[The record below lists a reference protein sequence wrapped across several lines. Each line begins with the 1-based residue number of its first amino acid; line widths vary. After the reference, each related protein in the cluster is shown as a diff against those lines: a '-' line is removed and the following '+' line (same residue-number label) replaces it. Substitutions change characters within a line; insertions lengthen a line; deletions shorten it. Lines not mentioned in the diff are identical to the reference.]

1 MILSQLFG
9 ILNRYD
15 KGILFLF
22 QNGCVKMYQINI
34 MIVEDEERLRK
45 LIRKYLLLEGYNV
58 IEAAD
63 GREALEL
70 FETETVDLVVLDVM
84 MPYKNGYEVARV
96 IRQKSQIPIIM
107 LTARSEEEDKLQ
119 GFELGI
125 DDYLTKPFSTRE
137 LMARIK
143 ALLKRSNMTA
153 TSEKLA
159 FGELS
164 IDTAARRIIVEG
176 QDMTFSPKE
185 YDCLMYFVDNPNQ
198 ALSRE
203 QILNRVWGFDYFGD
217 DRTVDTVIK
226 RLRKKLGHEGE
237 RIQTVRGVG
246 YRFEV

>member
-1 MILSQLFG
+1 
-9 ILNRYD
+9 
-15 KGILFLF
+15 
-22 QNGCVKMYQINI
+22 MYQINI

-45 LIRKYLLLEGYNV
+45 LIRKYLSLDGYNV

-63 GREALEL
+63 GLEALDY
-70 FETETVDLVVLDVM
+70 FATETIDLIVLDVM
-84 MPYKNGYEVARV
+84 MPHKNGYEVAREV
-96 IRQKSQIPIIM
+96 RSKSQVPIIM

-125 DDYLTKPFSTRE
+125 DDYVTKPFSTRE
-137 LMARIK
+137 LMARVK
-143 ALLKRSNMTA
+143 ALLKRANVTA
-153 TSEKLA
+153 TSEKLT
-159 FGELS
+159 FGTLS
-164 IDTAARRIIVEG
+164 IDTAARRILVDGE
-176 QDMTFSPKE
+176 DMTFSPKE
-185 YDCLMYFVDNPNQ
+185 YDCLMYFVDNSNQ

-226 RLRKKLGHEGE
+226 RLRKKLRAEGE